1 MRKKRKAQR
10 GGTMKIGLAK
20 SPLENTM
27 LQQVLSMDI
36 MDVQF
41 NLFVFESGKESP
53 SRRYG
58 KNFLRLTATY
68 YTESGK
74 RIDKPCGIM
83 SGVLD
88 FTPER
93 LENNLREMITFFFE
107 NNLDLARKYL
117 DKNRNV

>member
-1 MRKKRKAQR
+1 
-10 GGTMKIGLAK
+10 MKIGLAK

-36 MDVQF
+36 MDVRF

-53 SRRYG
+53 SRSYG

-68 YTESGK
+68 YTEFGK
-74 RIDKPCGIM
+74 RIDKPYGIM

>member
-1 MRKKRKAQR
+1 MKNRRKERL
-10 GGTMKIGLAK
+10 GGTMKTGLAK
-20 SPLENTM
+20 NPLENTM

-36 MDVQF
+36 MDVRF
-41 NLFVFESGKESP
+41 NLFVFEAGKESP
-53 SRRYG
+53 SRSYG

-68 YTESGK
+68 YTEFGK

-83 SGVLD
+83 TGVLD

-107 NNLDLARKYL
+107 NNQDLARKYL
-117 DKNRNV
+117 DKHRNV

>member
-1 MRKKRKAQR
+1 M
-10 GGTMKIGLAK
+10 MKIGLVK
-20 SPLENTM
+20 SPIEDTM

-36 MDVQF
+36 MNVQF
-41 NLFVFESGKESP
+41 NLFVYESGEESP
-53 SRRYG
+53 NRSYG

-68 YTESGK
+68 YTEFGK

-83 SGVLD
+83 SGYLD

-93 LENNLREMITFFFE
+93 LKNNLREMIIFFFE
-107 NNLDLARKYL
+107 NNSDLARKYL

>member
-1 MRKKRKAQR
+1 
-10 GGTMKIGLAK
+10 MKTGLAK
-20 SPLENTM
+20 NPLEDTM
-27 LQQVLSMDI
+27 LQKVLSIDI
-36 MDVQF
+36 MDVRF

-53 SRRYG
+53 SRSYG

-68 YTESGK
+68 YTEFGK

-83 SGVLD
+83 SGYSD
-88 FTPER
+88 FTAER

-117 DKNRNV
+117 DKRQAV

>member
-1 MRKKRKAQR
+1 
-10 GGTMKIGLAK
+10 
-20 SPLENTM
+20 M
-27 LQQVLSMDI
+27 LQKVLSIDI
-36 MDVQF
+36 MDVRF

-53 SRRYG
+53 SRSYG

-68 YTESGK
+68 YTEFGK

-83 SGVLD
+83 SGYSD

-117 DKNRNV
+117 DKRQAV